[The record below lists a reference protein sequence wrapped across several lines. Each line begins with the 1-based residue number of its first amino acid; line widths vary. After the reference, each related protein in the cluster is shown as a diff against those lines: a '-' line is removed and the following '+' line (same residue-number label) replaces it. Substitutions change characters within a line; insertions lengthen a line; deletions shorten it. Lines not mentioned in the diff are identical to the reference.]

1 MVFVPNPNE
10 PSGFFEGQV
19 VENCLTILTRD
30 FKEGMDYY
38 YLDSPT
44 YLSRYGQANLVGAVG
59 QDLPD
64 LAELEL
70 GPPLRNVFPC
80 GAIEPRTNST
90 EEADD
95 RSHIAEVCRIRIY
108 VAVTADSPKA
118 TTRKLFKYVRVIHLV
133 LQNARL
139 DFFTG
144 MSNPFGVV
152 LGFEHAYDVVRGD
165 ETIISRAAGIEVTVG
180 IRER

>member
-1 MVFVPNPNE
+1 MPWAPNANE

-30 FKEGMDYY
+30 FKEALDHYY
-38 YLDSPT
+38 AAD
-44 YLSRYGQANLVGAVG
+44 N
-59 QDLPD
+59 LPD
-64 LAELEL
+64 FQELEL

-80 GAIEPRTNST
+80 GAIEPRNNAT

-180 IRER
+180 LRER